1 MAKREDYLNP
11 KTLAKAD
18 KLDKYLASLGKI
30 DYSSYTDNHT
40 DQEEPPKSYSIAID
54 DPLPPPKFLS
64 LSFMITMDKDRS
76 TLPNQIIEGVLYKG
90 SKMIISGSSKAGKTL
105 SLLHL
110 GLAVAN
116 GEPWLGHNT
125 HKEGSK
131 VIYLDFELKPRM
143 AAKRIAEMVRVNPGY
158 DEKNDNFLYCGLRG
172 QSRTLEDLVYHI
184 EDLEDHQPDLVIVD
198 PFYKLATGA
207 DENDAG
213 AIGEIVNRMEKF
225 SERLDCSFVYAHHF
239 SKGNKSDTD
248 HIDRASGS
256 GVFARDPD
264 AILTLT
270 PHEEENHLVLEATLR
285 DFPTPPTQVVEFSWP
300 NFIHK
305 PDMEPKLRKPGQTIE
320 SKMLNEKLSTALIE
334 ILKTNSVDG
343 LQKLRKKVE
352 EETGESIG
360 QKKMDRIMHI
370 CRDNISIHIT
380 ENGCGNIYSY
390 TE

>member
-1 MAKREDYLNP
+1 MARREDYLTP
-11 KTLAKAD
+11 EVLAD
-18 KLDKYLASLGKI
+18 VDEVDRYLASKGKI
-30 DYSSYTDNHT
+30 DYPTHT
-40 DQEEPPKSYSIAID
+40 EQDSPPTAYSIAID

-64 LSFMITMDKDRS
+64 LEQMMTHNTDPMPK
-76 TLPNQIIEGVLYKG
+76 QVIEGVLHKG

-110 GLAVAN
+110 GLAAAN
-116 GEPWLGHNT
+116 GSTWLGHRT
-125 HKEGSK
+125 ATSK
-131 VIYLDFELKPRM
+131 VIYLDFELKKRI
-143 AAKRIAEMVRVNPGY
+143 AARRIAEMVNANDHY
-158 DEKNDNFLYCGLRG
+158 DPKNENFMYCSLRG
-172 QSRTLEDLVYHI
+172 QSRTLEDLVHHI
-184 EDLEDHQPDLVIVD
+184 EDLEDHRPDLVIVD

-270 PHEEENHLVLEATLR
+270 PHEEEDHLVLEATLR
-285 DFPTPPTQVVEFSWP
+285 DFPTPSPQVVEFSWP

-305 PDMEPKLRKPGQTIE
+305 PDMEPKLRKPGQTKE
-320 SKMLNEKLSTALIE
+320 NKLLNDKLSTALIE
-334 ILKTNSVDG
+334 LLKPNSIMGLNNLRNKLEEKTGEEIHPNKLRNLIKKTKNISELKT
-343 LQKLRKKVE
+343 QKGKE
-352 EETGESIG
+352 
-360 QKKMDRIMHI
+360 
-370 CRDNISIHIT
+370 
-380 ENGCGNIYSY
+380 NIYSY

>member
-1 MAKREDYLNP
+1 MAYREDYLTP
-11 KTLAKAD
+11 EVLAD
-18 KLDKYLASLGKI
+18 VDEMDLYLASKGKI
-30 DYSSYTDNHT
+30 DYPTTEQDS
-40 DQEEPPKSYSIAID
+40 PPSTYSVAID
-54 DPLPPPKFLS
+54 DPLPPPIFLS
-64 LSFMITMDKDRS
+64 LEQMMTHNTDPMPK
-76 TLPNQIIEGVLYKG
+76 QVIENVLHKG

-110 GLAVAN
+110 GLAAAN
-116 GEPWLGHNT
+116 GSTWLGHRT
-125 HKEGSK
+125 TTSK
-131 VIYLDFELKPRM
+131 VIYLDFELKKRI
-143 AAKRIAEMVRVNPGY
+143 ASRRIAEMVNANPDY
-158 DEKNDNFLYCGLRG
+158 DPKNQNFMYCSLRG
-172 QSRTLEDLVYHI
+172 QSRTLEDLVHHI
-184 EDLEDHQPDLVIVD
+184 EDLEDHRPDLVIVD

-213 AIGEIVNRMEKF
+213 AISEVVNRMEQF

-270 PHEEENHLVLEATLR
+270 PHEEEDHLVLEATLR

-305 PDMEPKLRKPGQTIE
+305 PDLEPKLRKPGQAKE
-320 SKMLNEKLSTALIE
+320 NKKLNEKLSNALIE
-334 ILKTNSVDG
+334 LLKPNSIHG
-343 LQKLRKKVE
+343 LNNLRKLLQDK
-352 EETGESIG
+352 TGEVIG
-360 QKKMDRIMHI
+360 DKKMDRILLI
-370 CRDNISIHIT
+370 CKDNIGVHKT
-380 ENGCGNIYSY
+380 ENGVGNIYSY

>member
-1 MAKREDYLNP
+1 MARREDYLTP
-11 KTLAKAD
+11 EVLAD
-18 KLDKYLASLGKI
+18 VDEVDRYLASKGKI
-30 DYSSYTDNHT
+30 DYPTTEQDS
-40 DQEEPPKSYSIAID
+40 PPTAYSIAID

-64 LSFMITMDKDRS
+64 LEQMMTHNTDPMPK
-76 TLPNQIIEGVLYKG
+76 QVIEGVLHKG

-110 GLAVAN
+110 GLAAAN
-116 GEPWLGHNT
+116 GSTWLGHRT
-125 HKEGSK
+125 ATSK
-131 VIYLDFELKPRM
+131 VIYLDFELKKRI
-143 AAKRIAEMVRVNPGY
+143 AARRIAEMVNANDQY
-158 DEKNDNFLYCGLRG
+158 DPKNQNFMYCSLRG
-172 QSRTLEDLVYHI
+172 QSRTLEDLVHHI
-184 EDLEDHQPDLVIVD
+184 EDLENHRPDLVIVD

-213 AIGEIVNRMEKF
+213 AISEVVNRMEKF

-270 PHEEENHLVLEATLR
+270 PHEEEDHLVLEATLR
-285 DFPTPPTQVVEFSWP
+285 DFPTPSPQVVEFSWP

-305 PDMEPKLRKPGQTIE
+305 PDMEPKLRKPGQTKE
-320 SKMLNEKLSTALIE
+320 SKILNDKLSTALIE
-334 ILKTNSVDG
+334 ILKPNSIMG
-343 LQKLRKKVE
+343 LNNLRTKLEEKTGEEIHPNKLRNLIKK
-352 EETGESIG
+352 T
-360 QKKMDRIMHI
+360 K
-370 CRDNISIHIT
+370 NISELKT
-380 ENGCGNIYSY
+380 QKGKENIYSY

>member
-1 MAKREDYLNP
+1 MARREDYLTP
-11 KTLAKAD
+11 EVLAD
-18 KLDKYLASLGKI
+18 VDEVDRYLASKGKI
-30 DYSSYTDNHT
+30 DYPTHT
-40 DQEEPPKSYSIAID
+40 EQDSPPTAYSIAID

-64 LSFMITMDKDRS
+64 LEQMMTHNTDPMPK
-76 TLPNQIIEGVLYKG
+76 QVIEGVLHKG

-110 GLAVAN
+110 GLAAAN
-116 GEPWLGHNT
+116 GSTWLGHRT
-125 HKEGSK
+125 ATSK
-131 VIYLDFELKPRM
+131 VIYLDFELKKRI
-143 AAKRIAEMVRVNPGY
+143 AARRIAEMVNANSDY
-158 DEKNDNFLYCGLRG
+158 DPKNQNFMYCSLRG
-172 QSRTLEDLVYHI
+172 QSRTLEDLVHHI
-184 EDLEDHQPDLVIVD
+184 EDLEDHRPDLVIVD

-213 AIGEIVNRMEKF
+213 AISEVVNRMEKF

-270 PHEEENHLVLEATLR
+270 PHEEEDHLVLEATLR
-285 DFPTPPTQVVEFSWP
+285 DFSTPPPQVVEFSWP

-305 PDMEPKLRKPGQTIE
+305 PDMEPKLRKPGQTKE
-320 SKMLNEKLSTALIE
+320 NKLLNDKLSTALIE
-334 ILKTNSVDG
+334 LLKPNSIMGLNNLRNKLEEKTGEEIHPNKLRNLIKKTKNISELKT
-343 LQKLRKKVE
+343 QKGKE
-352 EETGESIG
+352 
-360 QKKMDRIMHI
+360 
-370 CRDNISIHIT
+370 
-380 ENGCGNIYSY
+380 NIYSY

>member
-1 MAKREDYLNP
+1 MAKKEDYLTP
-11 KTLAKAD
+11 EAIAD
-18 KLDKYLASLGKI
+18 IDEVDRYLSQKGKI
-30 DYSSYTDNHT
+30 DYSSENTHT
-40 DQEEPPKSYSIAID
+40 QQDSPPTAYSIAIE
-54 DPLPPPKFLS
+54 DPLPAPKFLS
-64 LSFMITMDKDRS
+64 LSQIISIDKDPS
-76 TLPNQIIEGVLYKG
+76 TMPNQIIEGVLYKG

-116 GEPWLGHNT
+116 GQPWLGHNT
-125 HKEGSK
+125 HKHGSK

-143 AAKRIAEMVRVNPGY
+143 AAKRIAEMVRLNPAY
-158 DEKNDNFLYCGLRG
+158 LPTTQNFLYCGLRG
-172 QSRTLEDLVYHI
+172 QSRSLEDLVHYI
-184 EDLEDHQPDLVIVD
+184 EDLENYQPDMVIVD

-213 AIGEIVNRMEKF
+213 AISEVVNRMEQF

-270 PHEEENHLVLEATLR
+270 PHEEEYHLVLEATLR
-285 DFPTPPTQVVEFSWP
+285 DFPTPDPQVVEFSWP

-305 PDMEPKLRKPGQTIE
+305 PDLEPKLRKPGQAKE
-320 SKMLNEKLSTALIE
+320 NKKLNEKLSNALIE
-334 ILKTNSVDG
+334 LLKPNSIHG
-343 LQKLRKKVE
+343 LNNLRKLLQDK
-352 EETGESIG
+352 TGEVIG
-360 QKKMDRIMHI
+360 DKKMDRILLI
-370 CRDNISIHIT
+370 CKDNIGVHKT
-380 ENGCGNIYSY
+380 ENGVGNIYSY

>member
-1 MAKREDYLNP
+1 MARREDYLTP
-11 KTLAKAD
+11 EVLAD
-18 KLDKYLASLGKI
+18 VDEVDRYLASKGKI
-30 DYSSYTDNHT
+30 DYPTHT
-40 DQEEPPKSYSIAID
+40 EQDSPPTAYSIAID
-54 DPLPPPKFLS
+54 DPLPPPRFLS
-64 LSFMITMDKDRS
+64 LEQMMTHNTDPMPK
-76 TLPNQIIEGVLYKG
+76 QVIEGVLHKG

-110 GLAVAN
+110 GLAAAN
-116 GEPWLGHNT
+116 GSTWLGHRT
-125 HKEGSK
+125 ATSK
-131 VIYLDFELKPRM
+131 VIYLDFELKKRI
-143 AAKRIAEMVRVNPGY
+143 AARRIAEMVNANSDY
-158 DEKNDNFLYCGLRG
+158 DPKNQNFMYCSLRG
-172 QSRTLEDLVYHI
+172 QSRTLEDLVHHI
-184 EDLEDHQPDLVIVD
+184 EDLEDHRPDLVIVD

-270 PHEEENHLVLEATLR
+270 PHEEEDHLVLEATLR
-285 DFPTPPTQVVEFSWP
+285 DFPTPSPQVVEFSWP

-305 PDMEPKLRKPGQTIE
+305 PDLEPKLRKPGQ
-320 SKMLNEKLSTALIE
+320 SKENKLLNDKLSTALIE
-334 ILKTNSVDG
+334 LLKPNSIMGLNNLRTKLEEKTGEEIHPNKLRNLIKKTKNISELKT
-343 LQKLRKKVE
+343 QKGKE
-352 EETGESIG
+352 
-360 QKKMDRIMHI
+360 
-370 CRDNISIHIT
+370 
-380 ENGCGNIYSY
+380 NIYSY

>member
-1 MAKREDYLNP
+1 MAYREDYLTP
-11 KTLAKAD
+11 ETLAKAD
-18 KLDKYLASLGKI
+18 ELDIYFSSRGPVDYPAPSSDAPQTYSL
-30 DYSSYTDNHT
+30 
-40 DQEEPPKSYSIAID
+40 AID

-64 LSFMITMDKDRS
+64 LEQMMTHNNDPMPK
-76 TLPNQIIEGVLYKG
+76 QVIEGVLHKG

-110 GLAVAN
+110 GLAAAN
-116 GEPWLGHNT
+116 GSTWLGHRT
-125 HKEGSK
+125 ATSK
-131 VIYLDFELKPRM
+131 VIYLDFELKKRI
-143 AAKRIAEMVRVNPGY
+143 AARRIAEMVNANSHYDPKNP
-158 DEKNDNFLYCGLRG
+158 NFLYCSLRG
-172 QSRTLEDLVYHI
+172 QSRTLEDLVHHI
-184 EDLEDHQPDLVIVD
+184 EDLENHRPDLVIVD

-213 AIGEIVNRMEKF
+213 AISEVVNRMEKF

-270 PHEEENHLVLEATLR
+270 PHEEEDHLVLEATLR
-285 DFPTPPTQVVEFSWP
+285 DFPTPDPQVVEFSWP

-305 PDMEPKLRKPGQTIE
+305 PDLEPKLRKPGHTKE
-320 SKMLNEKLSTALIE
+320 SKKLNEKLSTALIE
-334 ILKTNSVDG
+334 ILKTNSVEG
-343 LQKLRKKVE
+343 HEKLRQKLEEKTKEIIKDKKF
-352 EETGESIG
+352 ETIMGIC
-360 QKKMDRIMHI
+360 KK
-370 CRDNISIHIT
+370 NISVHIT
-380 ENGCGNIYSY
+380 KNGFPNIYSY